1 MQSKI
6 TNEHLSRR
14 AYIYIR
20 QSSFEQVKTHLES
33 QKLQY
38 KLVDRANELGWP
50 APVIIDEDL
59 GRSGSGSTVRAG
71 FLRLLT
77 AVRAKSAGA
86 VFCFEASRLARNN
99 REWYQLIDYC
109 AVVNTLLID
118 LDGIFDPNNVSD
130 RVFLGMKGTM
140 SEYEL
145 GIFRQRAQAAIEQ
158 KAKRGELYRRMPVG
172 YVRTEDNRCEMEPDK
187 RVQDA
192 IDLVF
197 KKFKELGSI
206 NQVVLW
212 FQKEKLEIPARSHRG
227 STDNTT
233 WKVPTTSSMTGILK
247 NPIYAGAYAY
257 GRTQTQIHFVDGNP
271 VKSRSKKLPIETW
284 KSLILDHHK
293 CYISWDEYLANQNR
307 LQQNTHKRGAAVK
320 GAPKRGPALLVGLL
334 RCQRCSRKLQVRY
347 SGSNSYKAR
356 YVCPGQR
363 SLGLTENCI
372 GFYATRLEEIVA
384 EEVLRVVEPQAI
396 SAAQQAERLHQQKQR
411 EKEQHIINGLTQAEY
426 EANRAFE
433 QYTLVDPK
441 NRLVAANLESRWNE
455 ALEKVELMKHQL
467 SKFRTEFQPLSENE
481 KKAIYQLAE
490 DLPRTWHHPNADVR
504 IKKRILKT
512 LIEEIVV
519 DIDEQNNRL
528 VATLHW
534 AGGKHTQYHI
544 RRRKKGERQNHL
556 HPDTEQ
562 TVRELAEVASD
573 QDIARIF
580 NRLKIKTASGK
591 SWTAVRVQSLRYK
604 HGIPAFNAVEHK
616 KKGLVNLQQA
626 AKILDVHPM
635 TVSRLIKAN
644 ILEARQVIKYSPW
657 LIDKEQLD
665 KPKIQQAIKKG
676 FKIPFTNNPNQLSI

>member
-6 TNEHLSRR
+6 TSDHLSRQ

-38 KLVDRANELGWP
+38 KLVDRAHELGWP
-50 APVIIDEDL
+50 TPVLIDEDL
-59 GRSGSGSTVRAG
+59 GRSGSGCTVRPG
-71 FLRLLT
+71 FLRLL
-77 AVRAKSAGA
+77 ASVRAKSVGA
-86 VFCFEASRLARNN
+86 VLCLEASRLARNN

-109 AVVNTLLID
+109 SFVNTLLID
-118 LDGIFDPNNVSD
+118 LDGIFDTNNVSD
-130 RVFLGMKGTM
+130 RVFLGIKGTM

-158 KAKRGELYRRMPVG
+158 KALRGELYRRMPIG
-172 YVRTEDNRCEMEPDK
+172 YVRRQDNRCEMAPDK

-227 STDNTT
+227 STDNTI
-233 WKVPTTSSMTGILK
+233 WKVPVTSSITGILK

-257 GRTQTQIHFVDGNP
+257 GRTQTQISFVDGNP
-271 VKSRSKKLPIETW
+271 VKSRSKELPIENW
-284 KSLILDHHK
+284 KALIRDHHNS
-293 CYISWDEYLANQNR
+293 YISWDEYLANQNL

-347 SGSNSYKAR
+347 SGSNSYKPR

-363 SLGLTENCI
+363 SLGLAENCI
-372 GFYATRLEEIVA
+372 SFYATRLEEIVA
-384 EEVLRVVEPQAI
+384 EEVLRVVGPQAS
-396 SAAQQAERLHQQKQR
+396 SAAHEAERLSQQKQH
-411 EKEQHIINGLTQAEY
+411 EKEQHLINALAQAEY

-441 NRLVAANLESRWNE
+441 NRLVAANLESRWNQT
-455 ALEKVELMKHQL
+455 LEKVEKMKHQL
-467 SKFRTEFQPLSENE
+467 SEFCNEIQPLSENDQ
-481 KKAIYQLAE
+481 KLLCQLAE

-504 IKKRILKT
+504 IKKRILGT

-528 VATLHW
+528 LATLHW

-544 RRRKKGERQNHL
+544 RRRKKGERKNYL
-556 HPDTEQ
+556 HPETEQ
-562 TVRELAEVASD
+562 IVRQLAEVASD

-580 NRLKIKTASGK
+580 NRLKIQTASGK
-591 SWTAVRVQSLRYK
+591 SWTAGRVQTFRYK
-604 HGIPAFNAVEHK
+604 YGIPAFNAAEHK

-635 TVSRLIKAN
+635 TVSRLITAN

-665 KPKIQQAIKKG
+665 KSEIQQAIKKG
-676 FKIPFTNNPNQLSI
+676 FKIPFTNNPKQLSL

>member
-6 TNEHLSRR
+6 TNDHLSRQ

-20 QSSFEQVKTHLES
+20 QSSFDQVKTHLES

-38 KLVDRANELGWP
+38 KLVQRAYELGWT

-59 GRSGSGSTVRAG
+59 GRSGAGSTVRPG
-71 FLRLLT
+71 FARLLT
-77 AVRAKSAGA
+77 AVRENSTGA
-86 VFCFEASRLARNN
+86 VFCLEASRLARNN

-118 LDGIFDPNNVSD
+118 LDGIFDANNVSD

-140 SEYEL
+140 SEFEL

-158 KAKRGELYRRMPVG
+158 KALRGELYRRMPIG
-172 YVRTEDNRCEMEPDK
+172 YIRTEDNRCEMDPDK

-192 IDLVF
+192 IHLVF
-197 KKFKELGSI
+197 QKFKELGSI
-206 NQVVLW
+206 NQVVLY
-212 FQKEKLEIPARSHRG
+212 FQKEKLEIPARPCG
-227 STDNTT
+227 GLTNNTI
-233 WKVPTTSSMTGILK
+233 WKVPVTSSITGLLK

-271 VKSRSKKLPIETW
+271 VKSRSKILPIENW

-293 CYISWDEYLANQNR
+293 PYISWDEYQANQNR
-307 LQQNTHKRGAAVK
+307 LLQNTHKRGQAVK

-363 SLGLTENCI
+363 SLGLPENCI
-372 GFYATRLEEIVA
+372 SFYGARLEEIVA
-384 EEVLRVVEPQAI
+384 EEVLRVVEPQAMA
-396 SAAQQAERLHQQKQR
+396 AAQQAERMQQQMQH
-411 EKEQHIINGLTQAEY
+411 EKEHQLINALTQAEY

-441 NRLVAANLESRWNE
+441 NRLVAASLESRWNE
-455 ALEKVELMKHQL
+455 ALEKVEQMKHRL
-467 SKFRTEFQPLSENE
+467 SELRNELQPLSENQ
-481 KKAIYQLAE
+481 KQALYQLAE
-490 DLPRTWHHPNADVR
+490 DLSRTWQHPHADVR
-504 IKKRILKT
+504 IKKRILET

-528 VATLHW
+528 VATVHW
-534 AGGKHTQYHI
+534 AGATHTQYHI
-544 RRRKKGERQNHL
+544 RRRKKGERQSHL

-562 TVRELAEVASD
+562 TVRKLAEVVSD

-580 NRLKIKTASGK
+580 NRLKLTTASGK
-591 SWTAVRVQSLRYK
+591 SWTAGRVQSFRHK
-604 HGIPAFNAVEHK
+604 HGIPAFHAAEYEK
-616 KKGLVNLQQA
+616 RGLVNLQQA
-626 AKILDVHPM
+626 AKLLNVHPM

-644 ILEARQVIKYSPW
+644 ILEARQVIRYSPW
-657 LIDKEQLD
+657 LIDKEQLN
-665 KPKIQQAIKKG
+665 KPEIQQIIKKG
-676 FKIPFTNNPNQLSI
+676 LKIPFTNNPNQLSI